1 MLLLMQAYHGY
12 STFQQY
18 LFRDLGQ
25 KEDGIELVTVVYPKF
40 KNGEA
45 SVRIVRVEQNFGM

>member
-1 MLLLMQAYHGY
+1 MAIRHL
-12 STFQQY
+12 SSN
-18 LFRDLGQ
+18 LFRDFGQ

-45 SVRIVRVEQNFGM
+45 SVRSVRVEQNFGM

>member
-1 MLLLMQAYHGY
+1 MAIRRF
-12 STFQQY
+12 SSN

-45 SVRIVRVEQNFGM
+45 SVRSVRIEQNFGM